1 MSGTRKIMR
10 QVVEEIKQNIID
22 AIVEAM
28 RRSGATEEEINQFI
42 EENKEKESQ
51 KNNKDDKD
59 NK

>member
-42 EENKEKESQ
+42 EENKEKENQ

>member
-51 KNNKDDKD
+51 KNNKNDKD